1 MAAPV
6 DTAIN
11 AAAPPPPPM
20 DIVDG
25 IRRLRGEL
33 KRSEGQIADL
43 VLADPRRVLEL
54 NVTSLAQAAEVSEAT
69 VVRFC
74 RSIGCTGFPDFKLRL
89 AESRA
94 RDAVRGEVRG
104 GTPYV
109 SQDVAPDD
117 DVGTLA
123 RKIFS
128 SSAAALTAAAAGL
141 NDAALERAIA
151 LLATAPRVLCV
162 GTGGSS
168 ALAQDAAHKLLRFG
182 ADAQPC
188 ADPVLARML
197 LANLGAGAVLLAL
210 SNTGRSGT
218 INELAAAA
226 RAQGIAV
233 VAITAP
239 HSPLAAMA
247 SVIVASQ
254 PVEDTEMYTPMASRL
269 VHLTLIDVLSTG
281 VALRLGAPAVRQL
294 AKVKAAINA
303 GRLPPL
309 A

>member
-1 MAAPV
+1 MAPPV
-6 DTAIN
+6 N
-11 AAAPPPPPM
+11 SAAANPAPT
-20 DIVDG
+20 DILDEV
-25 IRRLRGEL
+25 RRLRGEL

-43 VLADPRRVLEL
+43 VLSDPRRVLDL

-74 RSIGCTGFPDFKLRL
+74 RSVGCGGFPDFKLRL
-89 AESRA
+89 AESQA
-94 RDAVRGEVRG
+94 RDALRGEVRG

-117 DVGTLA
+117 DVSTLA

-128 SSAAALTAAAAGL
+128 SSAAALTSASATLDDG
-141 NDAALERAIA
+141 ALERAIA
-151 LLATAPRVLCV
+151 LLAAAPRVLCV

-197 LANLGAGAVLLAL
+197 LVNMAAGGVLLAL

-226 RAQGIAV
+226 RAQGTAV

-239 HSPLAAMA
+239 RSPLAAMA
-247 SVIVASQ
+247 SVVIASQ

-281 VALRLGAPAVRQL
+281 VALRLGDPAVRQL

-303 GRLPPL
+303 GRLPSL
-309 A
+309 T

>member
-1 MAAPV
+1 MAPPV
-6 DTAIN
+6 N
-11 AAAPPPPPM
+11 SAAANPAPM
-20 DIVDG
+20 DILEEV
-25 IRRLRGEL
+25 RRLRGDL

-43 VLADPRRVLEL
+43 VLSDPRRVLDL

-74 RSIGCTGFPDFKLRL
+74 RSVGCGGFPDFKLRL
-89 AESRA
+89 AESQA
-94 RDAVRGEVRG
+94 RDALRDEVRG

-109 SQDVAPDD
+109 SQHVAPDD

-128 SSAAALTAAAAGL
+128 SSAAALTAASAALDDG
-141 NDAALERAIA
+141 ALERAIA
-151 LLATAPRVLCV
+151 LLANAPRVLCV

-197 LANLGAGAVLLAL
+197 LVNMAAGGVLLAL

-226 RAQGIAV
+226 RAQGTAV

-239 HSPLAAMA
+239 RSPLAAMA
-247 SVIVASQ
+247 SVVIASQ

-281 VALRLGAPAVRQL
+281 VALRLGDPAVRQL

-309 A
+309 T

>member
-1 MAAPV
+1 MASPVNSTVHTPAPL
-6 DTAIN
+6 
-11 AAAPPPPPM
+11 
-20 DIVDG
+20 DILDE
-25 IRRLRGEL
+25 IRRLRGAL

-74 RSIGCTGFPDFKLRL
+74 RSVGCAGFPDFKLRL
-89 AESRA
+89 AQSQA
-94 RDAVRGEVRG
+94 RDAMRDEVHG
-104 GTPYV
+104 GTPYI

-117 DVGTLA
+117 DVGMLA

-128 SSAAALTAAAAGL
+128 SSAAALTTASSAL
-141 NDAALERAIA
+141 DDEALERAII
-151 LLATAPRVLCV
+151 LLANASRVLCV

-197 LANLGAGAVLLAL
+197 LVNLAADGVLLAL

-226 RAQGIAV
+226 RAQGTAV

-239 HSPLAAMA
+239 RSPLAAMA
-247 SVIVASQ
+247 SVVIASQ

-281 VALRLGAPAVRQL
+281 VALRLGDPAVRQL
-294 AKVKAAINA
+294 AKVKSAINA

-309 A
+309 T